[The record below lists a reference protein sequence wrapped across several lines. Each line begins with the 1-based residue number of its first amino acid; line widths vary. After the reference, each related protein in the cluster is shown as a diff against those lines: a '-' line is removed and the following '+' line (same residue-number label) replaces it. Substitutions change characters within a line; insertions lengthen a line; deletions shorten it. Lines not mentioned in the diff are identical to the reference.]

1 MLDRERYGPWAVIA
15 GGSEGI
21 GACIAAEL
29 ARAGINLV
37 LIARK
42 SEPLEALAA
51 ELGSQSDVEIRTL
64 ALDLTDAAMLGKV
77 RAVTDDIDVGLLVY
91 NAGAAHRT
99 GPYLDWPLED
109 VIKVIRLNVDGQAVF
124 AHHFGGRLARRGHG
138 GLVLIGSMAGNA
150 GSPSVVAY
158 AGAKAFSQIFAEGLW
173 WELKQHG
180 VDVLQVVVGPTA
192 TPAMARMGITYH
204 EGEAVRS
211 EDVARHTLEN
221 IANGPVFVMPELRAG
236 FEQLMTA
243 DRRAAA
249 LMNAAYVMGNTQ
261 GAGT

>member
-1 MLDRERYGPWAVIA
+1 MLDRQRYGPWAVIA

-21 GACIAAEL
+21 GSCIAAEL

-37 LIARK
+37 LVARK
-42 SEPLEALAA
+42 SGPLEALGAGLQA
-51 ELGSQSDVEIRTL
+51 ENSIQVRTL
-64 ALDLTDAAMLGKV
+64 ALDLTDALALARV
-77 RAVTDDIDVGLLVY
+77 RAKTDDIDVGLLVY
-91 NAGAAHRT
+91 NAGASHRT

-109 VIKVIRLNVDGQAVF
+109 VIKVIRLNVDGQAQF
-124 AHHFGGRLARRGHG
+124 AHHFGNRMAARGRG
-138 GLVLIGSMAGNA
+138 GIVLIGSMAGNA

-173 WELKQHG
+173 WELRQKG
-180 VDVLQVVVGPTA
+180 IDVLQVVVGPTA

-236 FEQLMTA
+236 FEQLTIT

-249 LMNAAYVMGNTQ
+249 LMNAAYVMGNTE
-261 GAGT
+261 GSAA